1 MREAPLVRQR
11 NGSRR
16 FARGRRRTV
25 GRRDGNRKKEAPSG
39 SRQGLSAQPGRKCK
53 PATPHLQRKE
63 KGLVKLQVTREEN
76 MNERRV
82 GIVKRARGK
91 PQKQKE
97 REAKEDKKKPQR
109 SQNIQAMEQNAEKT
123 KRKEQGRYGMGEEE
137 KVGERKRR

>member
-1 MREAPLVRQR
+1 
-11 NGSRR
+11 
-16 FARGRRRTV
+16 
-25 GRRDGNRKKEAPSG
+25 
-39 SRQGLSAQPGRKCK
+39 
-53 PATPHLQRKE
+53 
-63 KGLVKLQVTREEN
+63 